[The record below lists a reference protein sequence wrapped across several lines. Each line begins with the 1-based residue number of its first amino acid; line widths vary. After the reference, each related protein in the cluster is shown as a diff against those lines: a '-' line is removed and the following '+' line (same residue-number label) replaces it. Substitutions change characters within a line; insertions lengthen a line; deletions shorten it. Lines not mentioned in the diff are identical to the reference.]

1 MRRSSCSRLKRSVVI
16 GQGEVRLSDPPN
28 SVRRVTTANN
38 KQKGG
43 WKEEEEDNS
52 RLSLG
57 MCRFQ
62 GRTGILSPTHGT
74 CVLQRAADLLASAA
88 GLDVYPFQGG
98 GDGGAVEER
107 EGGQSPKRSHRQRRV
122 LARSASHLP
131 LPLHLPP
138 RLKALQ
144 VPRQQIEAR
153 RSFPMQQTA
162 RPKRWGGGGGAV
174 ERDTSRDEGEG
185 VVGEGGARS
194 NSPHPAPCRTGRRR
208 NGPGAAAEQERRGKT
223 HGGKDEGSER
233 SDTCK
238 QELSKKKRRLVNA
251 R

>member
-1 MRRSSCSRLKRSVVI
+1 MFSSVHRTMLSRLPCGCGVRWGGRWRGIVKSRGMRWSSCIRLLSLAKERSDIEQCPSR
-16 GQGEVRLSDPPN
+16 DN
-28 SVRRVTTANN
+28 S
-38 KQKGG
+38 KQQTDRGGG

-98 GDGGAVEER
+98 GDGGAAEEK

-162 RPKRWGGGGGAV
+162 RPKGWGRGVGRKLRGG
-174 ERDTSRDEGEG
+174 
-185 VVGEGGARS
+185 
-194 NSPHPAPCRTGRRR
+194 CRGKRHV
-208 NGPGAAAEQERRGKT
+208 ERRG
-223 HGGKDEGSER
+223 
-233 SDTCK
+233 
-238 QELSKKKRRLVNA
+238 
-251 R
+251 